1 MTSFGRSDAAGW
13 WIWVLLGGLMLVGG
27 IVALANPL
35 PATFTAVHIAGWI
48 ILATGLI
55 QFFDFIRAGSWVDR
69 LWSGVFSVGYLWL
82 GISLLLNP
90 FEGVIALTVL
100 VALGLLFS
108 GVAKLLFAFRARS
121 TPLFWPFL
129 LSGALSILLA
139 LMVFFNFPQAA
150 AVLLGLMLA
159 FELVLS
165 GATVMGFAFWL
176 RSLRQSAV

>member
-1 MTSFGRSDAAGW
+1 MTDFEHSDGAGW
-13 WIWVLLGGLMLVGG
+13 WIWVLLGGLMLLGG

-35 PATFTAVHIAGWI
+35 PATFTAVHFAGWI

-55 QFFDFIRAGSWVDR
+55 QLFDFIWAGSWTDR

-82 GISLLLNP
+82 GISLLLHP

-100 VALGLLFS
+100 VALGLMFS
-108 GVAKLLFAFRARS
+108 GIGKLLFAFGMRS
-121 TPLFWPFL
+121 TQLFWPFL
-129 LSGALSILLA
+129 LSAALSILLA
-139 LMVFFNFPQAA
+139 LMIFFNFPQVA

-165 GATVMGFAFWL
+165 GVTVIAFAFWL
-176 RSLRQSAV
+176 RSLRQRAT